1 MSIDAE
7 HAASLRSGL
16 LGQLAAEHQTTLSV
30 IRHVPDDKLE
40 YKVHPQMRSFA
51 VLALHIYRGGTWFA
65 NIMENGQFQ
74 PGSEDMTTRLAKSE
88 LLGQCETL
96 NREFANRVNALAPEA
111 LSRIIEFPGAGPFA
125 AVVFLGWHLN
135 HMIHHRGQLSIYLRL
150 MGAKVPQIYG
160 PTIDY
165 P

>member
-7 HAASLRSGL
+7 NAAGLRAGL
-16 LGQLAAEHQTTLSV
+16 LGQLAAEHQTTLSI
-30 IRHVPDDKLE
+30 IRHVPDDRLE

-51 VLALHIYRGGTWFA
+51 DLALHIYNAGAWLA
-65 NIMENGQFQ
+65 NIMENGKFE
-74 PGSEDMTTRLAKSE
+74 PGAENPPAPATKSE
-88 LLGQCETL
+88 LLGLCETL
-96 NREFANRVNALAPEA
+96 NRKFANRVNALSPVA
-111 LSRIIEFPGAGPFA
+111 LSRIIEFPGAGPFP

-150 MGAKVPQIYG
+150 MGARVPSIYG
-160 PTIDY
+160 PTLDY